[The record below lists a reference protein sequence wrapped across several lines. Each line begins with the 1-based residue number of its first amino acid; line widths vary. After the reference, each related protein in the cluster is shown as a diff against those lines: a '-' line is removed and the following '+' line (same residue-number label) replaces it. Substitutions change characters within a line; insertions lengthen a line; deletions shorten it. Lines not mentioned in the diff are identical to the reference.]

1 MNKYIN
7 KYTKCVLY
15 KNILI
20 KMFIE
25 IFMKICFKYIKIIE
39 SHYICAKL
47 NTAVYVKS
55 RKYIKK

>member
-20 KMFIE
+20 IMFIE
-25 IFMKICFKYIKIIE
+25 IFMKICFKYIKIE
-39 SHYICAKL
+39 SHYIYAKL
-47 NTAVYVKS
+47 NIAVYVKS